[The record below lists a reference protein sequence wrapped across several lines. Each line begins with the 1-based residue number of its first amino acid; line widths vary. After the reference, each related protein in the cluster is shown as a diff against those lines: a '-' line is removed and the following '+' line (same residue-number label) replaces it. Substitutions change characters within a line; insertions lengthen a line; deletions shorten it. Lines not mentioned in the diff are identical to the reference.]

1 MKLTQARA
9 QTIIDQVAL
18 GLPASYN
25 HHYYSSGLERLLA
38 TFEREYF
45 ASYLPAGGAVFKLLV
60 GAFGSGKTHTC
71 YALRDAAWRHHFAV
85 AYVPLEQRSSFAEL
99 SSVYRDIAS
108 NLTLPPHG
116 YVRPAQDPIGVP
128 ELLPDEP
135 LPEERGISS
144 VVRSWYAKH
153 HAEVCREVLE
163 PAEQDTSSTEIT
175 EINGT
180 EINNTEIKARLRG
193 RLADMREQLNTDNA
207 NLTRALLAS
216 FEALIE
222 GREHTF
228 DDLSQWL
235 AGTSFNRVIH
245 KKQHG
250 ILEPVS
256 DRNALSLLCGLSEWL
271 QFMGYQ
277 GLVVLFDQDTPD
289 VNHSDSH
296 EASNHHSKHQNE
308 TATNTP
314 DGHDKA
320 HIAHLANLLTLV
332 NETANQRMQ
341 ALMLLYAVPDTKF
354 LQGGAQ
360 VYEALNQRLSSVFDS
375 DLNPSGVR
383 LLLEQVLPNNSEYLS
398 DIGYKLAYLHEV
410 AYHQPFEDEDALENL
425 ITRVAERSLQRRY
438 LVPGY
443 RRLFVQ
449 ALSSA
454 LTVLRQ
460 EGRTLSHHELERLMV
475 QS

>member
-9 QTIIDQVAL
+9 KTIIEQVAL

-25 HHYYSSGLERLLA
+25 HHYYSSGLERLVS

-45 ASYLPAGGAVFKLLV
+45 SSYLPAGGAVFKLLV

-71 YALRDAAWRHHFAV
+71 YALRDAAWRHQFAV
-85 AYVPLEQRSSFAEL
+85 AYVPLGQRSSFADL
-99 SSVYRDIAS
+99 GSVYRDIAT

-128 ELLPDEP
+128 ELLSDEP

-144 VVRSWYAKH
+144 VVRGWYAQH
-153 HAEVCREVLE
+153 HAAVCREVLE
-163 PAEQDTSSTEIT
+163 PAGQENSQA
-175 EINGT
+175 
-180 EINNTEIKARLRG
+180 EIKARLRE
-193 RLADMREQLNTDNA
+193 RLADMREQLHTDNG
-207 NLTRALLAS
+207 NLTRALLGS
-216 FEALIE
+216 FEALLE

-235 AGTSFNRVIH
+235 VGAGFSKVMH

-271 QFMGYQ
+271 QFIGYQ

-289 VNHSDSH
+289 ALGD
-296 EASNHHSKHQNE
+296 
-308 TATNTP
+308 
-314 DGHDKA
+314 DKA
-320 HIAHLANLLTLV
+320 QIARLANLLTLV
-332 NETANQRMQ
+332 NETANQRMRGL
-341 ALMLLYAVPDTKF
+341 LMLYAVPDTNF
-354 LQGGAQ
+354 LTGGTQ

-383 LLLEQVLPNNSEYLS
+383 LLLEQLLPDGADHLS

-410 AYHQPFEDEDALENL
+410 AHHHPFEDEDALEDT
-425 ITRVAERSLQRRY
+425 ITRIAERSLQRRY
-438 LVPGY
+438 VVPGY

-454 LTVLRQ
+454 LRILQ
-460 EGRTLSHHELERLMV
+460 QQGRTVSASELERLMV
-475 QS
+475 GS

>member
-9 QTIIDQVAL
+9 KTIIEQVAL
-18 GLPASYN
+18 GLPANYN
-25 HHYYSSGLERLLA
+25 HHYYSSGLERVVS
-38 TFEREYF
+38 TFEQEYF
-45 ASYLPAGGAVFKLLV
+45 SSYLPAGGAVFKLLV

-71 YALRDAAWRHHFAV
+71 FALRDAAWRHQFAV
-85 AYVPLEQRSSFAEL
+85 AYVPLGQRSSFAEL

-144 VVRSWYAKH
+144 AVRGWYAKH
-153 HAEVCREVLE
+153 HAEVCREALE
-163 PAEQDTSSTEIT
+163 PTAQDISPA
-175 EINGT
+175 
-180 EINNTEIKARLRG
+180 EIKARLRE
-193 RLADMREQLNTDNA
+193 RLAAMHEQLHTDNG
-207 NLTRALLAS
+207 NLTRALLGS
-216 FEALIE
+216 FEALLE

-235 AGTSFNRVIH
+235 VGESFSKVMH
-245 KKQHG
+245 KKQYG

-271 QFMGYQ
+271 QFIGYR

-289 VNHSDSH
+289 VTGSGKPGSGKPG
-296 EASNHHSKHQNE
+296 SGKPGSGK
-308 TATNTP
+308 P
-314 DGHDKA
+314 GDKA
-320 HIAHLANLLTLV
+320 QIARLANLLTLV
-332 NETANQRMQ
+332 NETANQRMR
-341 ALMLLYAVPDTKF
+341 ALLMLYAVPNTDF
-354 LQGGAQ
+354 LTGGAQ

-383 LLLEQVLPNNSEYLS
+383 LLLEQLLPDDTDHLS

-410 AYHQPFEDEDALENL
+410 AYHQPFEDEDALADT

-438 LVPGY
+438 VIPGY

-449 ALSSA
+449 ALSNA
-454 LTVLRQ
+454 LTVLRR
-460 EGRTLSHHELERLMV
+460 EGRALSQGELERLMV
-475 QS
+475 RS

>member
-9 QTIIDQVAL
+9 KAIIEQVAL

-25 HHYYSSGLERLLA
+25 HHYYSSGLARLTS

-45 ASYLPAGGAVFKLLV
+45 SSYLPAGGAVFKLLV

-71 YALRDAAWRHHFAV
+71 YALRDAAWRHQFAV
-85 AYVPLEQRSSFAEL
+85 AYVPLGQRSSFAEL

-108 NLTLPPHG
+108 NLTLPPYG
-116 YVRPAQDPIGVP
+116 YVCPAQDPVGVP

-135 LPEERGISS
+135 LPEERGINS
-144 VVRSWYAKH
+144 VVRGWYAQH
-153 HAEVCREVLE
+153 HAEVCQEVLE
-163 PAEQDTSSTEIT
+163 PSGQETSRA
-175 EINGT
+175 
-180 EINNTEIKARLRG
+180 EIKARLRG
-193 RLADMREQLNTDNA
+193 RLADMREQLHTDNS
-207 NLTRALLAS
+207 NLTRALLGS
-216 FEALIE
+216 FEALLE

-235 AGTSFNRVIH
+235 VGAGFSKVIH

-271 QFMGYQ
+271 QFIGYQ

-289 VNHSDSH
+289 
-296 EASNHHSKHQNE
+296 
-308 TATNTP
+308 AT
-314 DGHDKA
+314 DDDKA
-320 HIAHLANLLTLV
+320 NIARLANLLTLV
-332 NETANQRMQ
+332 NETANQRMR
-341 ALMLLYAVPDTKF
+341 ALLMLYAVPDTDF
-354 LQGGAQ
+354 LSGGAQ

-383 LLLEQVLPNNSEYLS
+383 LLLEQILPDDAEHLC

-410 AYHQPFEDEDALENL
+410 AHRHPFDDEDALEDI

-438 LVPGY
+438 IIPGY

-454 LTVLRQ
+454 LTVLRR
-460 EGRTLSHHELERLMV
+460 EGRALSPGELERLMV
-475 QS
+475 HS

>member
-9 QTIIDQVAL
+9 KAIVEQVAL

-25 HHYYSSGLERLLA
+25 HHYYSSGLARLTS

-45 ASYLPAGGAVFKLLV
+45 SSYLPAGGAVFKLLV

-71 YALRDAAWRHHFAV
+71 YALRDAAWRHQFAV
-85 AYVPLEQRSSFAEL
+85 AYVPLGQRSSFAEL

-108 NLTLPPHG
+108 NLTLPPYG
-116 YVRPAQDPIGVP
+116 YVRPAQDPVGVP

-135 LPEERGISS
+135 LPEERGLGS
-144 VVRSWYAKH
+144 VVRGWYAQH
-153 HAEVCREVLE
+153 HAEVCQEVLE
-163 PAEQDTSSTEIT
+163 PSGQETSRA
-175 EINGT
+175 
-180 EINNTEIKARLRG
+180 EIKARLRG
-193 RLADMREQLNTDNA
+193 RLADMREQLHTDNS
-207 NLTRALLAS
+207 NLTRALLGS
-216 FEALIE
+216 FEALLE

-235 AGTSFNRVIH
+235 VGAGFSKVIH

-271 QFMGYQ
+271 QFIGYQ

-289 VNHSDSH
+289 
-296 EASNHHSKHQNE
+296 
-308 TATNTP
+308 AT
-314 DGHDKA
+314 DDDKA
-320 HIAHLANLLTLV
+320 KIARLANLLTLV
-332 NETANQRMQ
+332 NETANQRMR
-341 ALMLLYAVPDTKF
+341 ALLMLYAVPDTDF
-354 LQGGAQ
+354 LSGGAQ

-383 LLLEQVLPNNSEYLS
+383 LLLEQILPDDAEHLC

-410 AYHQPFEDEDALENL
+410 AHRHPFDDEDALEDI

-438 LVPGY
+438 IIPGY

-454 LTVLRQ
+454 LTVLRR
-460 EGRTLSHHELERLMV
+460 EGRALSPGELERLMV
-475 QS
+475 HS

>member
-1 MKLTQARA
+1 MGGWRVEHIEHIWRQVFRKTLAKRLPTTAVHPTESRQAMKLTQDRA
-9 QTIIDQVAL
+9 KTIVDQVAL
-18 GLPASYN
+18 GLPATYN
-25 HHYYSSGLERLLA
+25 HHYYSSGLERLLH
-38 TFEREYF
+38 TFEEEYF
-45 ASYLPAGGAVFKLLV
+45 SSYLAAGGAVFKLLV

-71 YALRDAAWRHHFAV
+71 YALRDAAWRHQFAV
-85 AYVPLEQRSSFAEL
+85 AYVPLGQHSSLAEL
-99 SSVYRDIAS
+99 ASVYRDIAA

-116 YVRPAQDPIGVP
+116 FVRPAQDPIGVP
-128 ELLPDEP
+128 ELLANEP
-135 LPEERGISS
+135 LPEERGIGS
-144 VVRSWYAKH
+144 VVRSWYAQH

-163 PAEQDTSSTEIT
+163 PSGQDPRQADIT
-175 EINGT
+175 
-180 EINNTEIKARLRG
+180 ARLRD
-193 RLADMREQLNTDNA
+193 RLADMRQQLHTDNS

-216 FEALIE
+216 FEALLE

-228 DDLSQWL
+228 EDLSQWL
-235 AGTSFNRVIH
+235 TGAGFSKVLH

-271 QFMGYQ
+271 RFIGYR

-289 VNHSDSH
+289 GL
-296 EASNHHSKHQNE
+296 E
-308 TATNTP
+308 
-314 DGHDKA
+314 DKA
-320 HIAHLANLLTLV
+320 NIARLANLLTLV
-332 NETANQRMQ
+332 NETANQRMR
-341 ALMLLYAVPDTKF
+341 ALLMLYAVPDTTF
-354 LQGGAQ
+354 LTGRAQ

-383 LLLEQVLPNNSEYLS
+383 LLLEQVLPADTDHLN

-410 AYHQPFEDEDALENL
+410 AHHHPFDDAALEDI

-438 LVPGY
+438 VVPGY

-454 LTVLRQ
+454 LTVLRR
-460 EGRTLSHHELERLMV
+460 EGRVLSSSELERLMV
-475 QS
+475 RS

>member
-9 QTIIDQVAL
+9 KAIIEQVAL

-25 HHYYSSGLERLLA
+25 HHYYSSGLARLTS

-45 ASYLPAGGAVFKLLV
+45 SSYLPAGGAVFKLLV

-71 YALRDAAWRHHFAV
+71 YALRDAAWRHQFAV
-85 AYVPLEQRSSFAEL
+85 AYVPLGQRSSFAEL

-108 NLTLPPHG
+108 NLTLPPYG
-116 YVRPAQDPIGVP
+116 YVRPAQDPVGVP

-135 LPEERGISS
+135 LPEERGINS
-144 VVRSWYAKH
+144 VVRGWYAQH
-153 HAEVCREVLE
+153 HAEVCQEVLE
-163 PAEQDTSSTEIT
+163 PSGQETSRA
-175 EINGT
+175 
-180 EINNTEIKARLRG
+180 EIKARLRG
-193 RLADMREQLNTDNA
+193 RLADMREQLHTDNS
-207 NLTRALLAS
+207 NLTRALLGS
-216 FEALIE
+216 FEALLE

-235 AGTSFNRVIH
+235 VGAGFSKVIH

-271 QFMGYQ
+271 QFIGYQ

-289 VNHSDSH
+289 
-296 EASNHHSKHQNE
+296 
-308 TATNTP
+308 AT
-314 DGHDKA
+314 DDDKA
-320 HIAHLANLLTLV
+320 NIARLANLLTLV
-332 NETANQRMQ
+332 NETANQRMR
-341 ALMLLYAVPDTKF
+341 ALLMLYAVPDTDF
-354 LQGGAQ
+354 LSGGAQ

-383 LLLEQVLPNNSEYLS
+383 LLLEQILPDDAEHLC

-410 AYHQPFEDEDALENL
+410 AHRHPFDDEDALEDI

-438 LVPGY
+438 IIPGY

-454 LTVLRQ
+454 LTVLRR
-460 EGRTLSHHELERLMV
+460 EGRALSPGELERLMV
-475 QS
+475 HS